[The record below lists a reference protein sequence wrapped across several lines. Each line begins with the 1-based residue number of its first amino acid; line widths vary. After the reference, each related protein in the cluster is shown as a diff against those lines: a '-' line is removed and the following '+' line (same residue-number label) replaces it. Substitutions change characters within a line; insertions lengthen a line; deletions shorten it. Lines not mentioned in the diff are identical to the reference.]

1 LWLAVTPAA
10 LGTPVPLTSRTVGAA
25 TPTAS
30 PPPSGPASSVSASPG
45 RAPSPSATPSYAVL
59 YDARVVPTEKT
70 AHVNIQIQDPA
81 GLLTSLEL
89 HIDPNRHVEFSG
101 DGTVEVRGDR
111 VLWQPPPRGGKLRYR
126 FRIDH
131 LRDERSYDARVRD
144 SWAIFRGDDLVPPV
158 RARAARGAYADARL
172 RLRVPEGWA
181 VVAPF
186 ERRDDDTFAIDDP
199 LPALRRPRG
208 WIAVGRLGV
217 VRETIADTRV
227 AIAGPRGQAL
237 TPGSPRAARWT
248 LPKLRDALPSLPTRL
263 VIVGAGIPCGAAA
276 SRARDR
282 SIHSS
287 RPSISEDGTS
297 PLLHE
302 LVNVAIAAPSGPG
315 GDWIVEGLAELY
327 SLETLVRSGTLG
339 RRRYQRALDRFESK
353 GRAAK
358 SLRVERTGPVERAR
372 AVTVLRELD
381 VTLDEKTAGRV
392 GLDDVVRELARG
404 STPITTE
411 SLREAAERV
420 SRTDLEPFFARPELA
435 PPG

>member
-1 LWLAVTPAA
+1 
-10 LGTPVPLTSRTVGAA
+10 
-25 TPTAS
+25 
-30 PPPSGPASSVSASPG
+30 
-45 RAPSPSATPSYAVL
+45 
-59 YDARVVPTEKT
+59 VPTEKT

-172 RLRVPEGWA
+172 RLRVPDGWA

-199 LPALRRPRG
+199 FRRFDRPRG

-227 AIAGPRGQAL
+227 AIAGPRGQSFRRQDLLAL
-237 TPGSPRAARWT
+237 LRWT
-248 LPKLRDALPSLPTRL
+248 LPKLRETLPSLPTRL
-263 VIVGAGIPCGAAA
+263 VIVGAGDPMWRGGVAGT
-276 SRARDR
+276 R
-282 SIHSS
+282 SLFIHSS

-302 LVNVAIAAPSGPG
+302 LVHVAIAAPSGPG

-327 SLETLVRSGTLG
+327 SLEMLVRSGTLG
-339 RRRYQRALDRFESK
+339 RRRYQRALERFESK

-372 AVTVLRELD
+372 AVTVLRELG

-404 STPITTE
+404 SAPITTE

-435 PPG
+435 PPS